1 MAKWTKSNIGRQDNK
16 IVIVT
21 GSNSGIGFHTAKM
34 LALRG
39 AKVIMACR
47 NIEKTKIA
55 AGKIYEQD
63 KNADLEIIHLDLSD
77 LASVRRLAAEIN
89 KRYDRLDILINN
101 AGVLATPYK
110 KTRDGF
116 EWQFGINHLGHFALT
131 GLLIDLLMK
140 TNGSRVVTVTS
151 IAHFRGT
158 IHFDDLSG
166 ATWYG
171 RMRAY
176 RQSKLANLLFAYELQ
191 KRLKSS
197 GSGTISVAAQP
208 GISSTHIVWLPF
220 PVNKLKNLVLMSAAK
235 GSLSVLMAATEKNI
249 RGGEYIGPSG
259 VWHAY
264 GYPSVLRSGKS
275 SYDEALWAK
284 LWKVSEQMTGISYL
298 NVK

>member
-16 IVIVT
+16 TVIIT

-47 NIEKTKIA
+47 NIEKTRIA
-55 AGKIYEQD
+55 AGKIYKQD
-63 KNADLEIIHLDLSD
+63 KNAELEIIHLDLSD
-77 LASVRRLAAEIN
+77 LASVRRFATEIN

-110 KTRDGF
+110 KTSDGF

-140 TNGSRVVTVTS
+140 TNDSRVVTVTS
-151 IAHFRGT
+151 IAHFSGK

-191 KRLKSS
+191 KRLKRSA
-197 GSGTISVAAQP
+197 SGTISVAAQP

-220 PVNKLKNLVLMSAAK
+220 PVNILKNLVLMSAAK

-259 VWHAY
+259 VWHIY

-298 NVK
+298 DV